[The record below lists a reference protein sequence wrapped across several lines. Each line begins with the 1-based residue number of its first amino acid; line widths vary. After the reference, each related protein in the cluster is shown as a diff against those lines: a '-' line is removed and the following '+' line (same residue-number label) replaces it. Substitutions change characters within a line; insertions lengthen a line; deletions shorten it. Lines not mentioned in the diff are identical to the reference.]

1 MSIGAIASL
10 AGSVIHPL
18 YSAITG
24 HKSHPQVSSDSGDS
38 PQVSG
43 PAQILSKL
51 QDLAQSDPA
60 RFKQVTAGL
69 ANNFRKLA
77 VQAHAAGSSSQ
88 ADRLNQLAHGLQTA
102 SETGQAPNFGHHLN
116 AHSGI
121 QSVSQTAYSQAQ
133 SNPLDLLTSL

>member
-1 MSIGAIASL
+1 MSIGALASL

-24 HKSHPQVSSDSGDS
+24 HKSHSQVPTDTGDS

-60 RFKQVTAGL
+60 KFKQVTAGL
-69 ANNFRKLA
+69 AHNFRKLA
-77 VQAHAAGSSSQ
+77 VQAHGAGNSSQ
-88 ADRLNQLAHGLQTA
+88 ADRLNQLAKGLQTA
-102 SETGQAPNFGHHLN
+102 SETGQAPNFRHHLN
-116 AHSGI
+116 AHAGVH
-121 QSVSQTAYSQAQ
+121 SVAQTAYSQGQ
-133 SNPLDLLTSL
+133 PNPLDLLTSV